1 MRRRTAHRNGSS
13 DERGFV
19 LATVLVF
26 LVVLTMTAFMSAA
39 LTRTDIQLVNNR
51 YNERKAF
58 YAAEAGVAEALL
70 RLSMTKSTN
79 VTVDGATFDA
89 SFAATSFKPNS
100 AWTDW
105 RAQILFSGTAPQLDT
120 GNHLVTTPTLQPAAT
135 RLAYSAPS
143 SGGSLPLTIQW
154 SLCTAANVATG
165 AFGCTKTGDIRTVK
179 GVKALEIVS
188 TGTSGAA
195 QRTVTMMVTNA
206 PDLPSV
212 LTSLRGCDN
221 KSNTVDGIKLN
232 GSASLQVSGGIWVNS
247 SCDNAI
253 SGVGSSQIQAG
264 GSINVVGNVD
274 MKNAPSPKPKTGAD
288 PMADPLA
295 ALLPPCFGT
304 ITGSSCQ
311 TITPAPVVRGGTA
324 LLPVTTKVSGGTLS
338 PGIYY
343 GGLNLNGGTIT
354 LNPGV
359 YIMAG
364 GGFSVSKNGT
374 TVNGAGV
381 TIFNTQDD
389 VSFGRL
395 LAAGQYGGFSVT
407 TNATINL
414 AAPSGSTAANPY
426 VGVVRF
432 QDRANT
438 QGVSFQGGQL
448 DGVIDG
454 VIYAINADM
463 KLQGGHLR
471 SNLLVSTIDL
481 QGSPAID
488 PPTSQPPG
496 TGGGLARVA
505 WKDF

>member
-1 MRRRTAHRNGSS
+1 MRRRTVQGNGSS

-26 LVVLTMTAFMSAA
+26 LVVLTMTAFTSAA

-51 YNERKAF
+51 YNERRAF

-79 VTVDGATFDA
+79 VTVDGSTFDA

-105 RAQILFSGTAPQLDT
+105 RAQILFSGSAPQLDA
-120 GNHLVTTPTLQPAAT
+120 GNHLVTTPTLQPVAT
-135 RLAYSAPS
+135 RLAYSVPS
-143 SGGSLPLTIQW
+143 AGGSLPLTIQW
-154 SLCTAANVATG
+154 SLCTAANVSTG
-165 AFGCTKTGDIRTVK
+165 AFGCTKAGDIRTVK
-179 GVKALEIVS
+179 GVNALEIVS

-212 LTSLRGCDN
+212 LTSRLGCDN
-221 KSNTVDGIKLN
+221 KSNTVDGIKVN
-232 GSASLQVSGGIWVNS
+232 GSSSLEVSGGIWVNS
-247 SCDNAI
+247 SCDDAI
-253 SGVGSSQIQAG
+253 AGVGSSEIHAG
-264 GSINVVGNVD
+264 ASIDVVGGVH
-274 MKNAPSPKPKTGAD
+274 MQNAPQPRPKTGAD

-304 ITGSSCQ
+304 IAGSSCQ
-311 TITPAPVVRGGTA
+311 AIDPAPVVRGGSA

-338 PGIYY
+338 PGVYY
-343 GGLNLNGGTIT
+343 GGLDLSGGTIT
-354 LNPGV
+354 MNPGV

-374 TVNGAGV
+374 TIRGTGV
-381 TIFNTQDD
+381 TIYNTQDD
-389 VSFGRL
+389 VSLGRL
-395 LAAGQYGGFSVT
+395 IRAGQYGGFRVT
-407 TNATINL
+407 TNATIDL
-414 AAPSGSTAANPY
+414 AAPSSSTAANPY
-426 VGVVRF
+426 VGVVLF

-438 QGVSFQGGQL
+438 DDVSFQGGQL

-463 KLQGGHLR
+463 RLQGGHLK
-471 SNLLVSTIDL
+471 SNLLVSTLEL
-481 QGSPAID
+481 QGSPEID
-488 PPTSQPPG
+488 PPTAQPSG
-496 TGGGLARVA
+496 TGGGLGRVA